1 MGHDDKV
8 ARPRLGAPC
17 LFPLHAREFS
27 GHVFTYFV
35 PSAPRPCSSSCRYF
49 LYSLSRSS
57 LFPHKTELINGSS
70 NWPKRTTVSS
80 NLMRRATTS
89 SPRPNV
95 TGPLLS
101 TLPHSTKSE
110 DAARA
115 GELYFGFPF
124 PLRLELIRRT
134 GSLILLG

>member
-1 MGHDDKV
+1 
-8 ARPRLGAPC
+8 
-17 LFPLHAREFS
+17 
-27 GHVFTYFV
+27 
-35 PSAPRPCSSSCRYF
+35 
-49 LYSLSRSS
+49 
-57 LFPHKTELINGSS
+57 
-70 NWPKRTTVSS
+70 
-80 NLMRRATTS
+80 
-89 SPRPNV
+89 V

-101 TLPHSTKSE
+101 TLPHSTKGE